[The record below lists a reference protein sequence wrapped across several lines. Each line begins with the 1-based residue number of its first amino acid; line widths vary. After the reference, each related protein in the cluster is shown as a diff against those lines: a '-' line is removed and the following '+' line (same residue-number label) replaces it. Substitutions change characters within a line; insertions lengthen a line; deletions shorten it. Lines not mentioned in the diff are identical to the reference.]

1 MKTSSP
7 RAKNAHCP
15 VIAIDGP
22 SASGKGTVAA
32 LAAQALGFHYLDS
45 GAIYR
50 VTAHAARLAGVSL
63 EDEAGLAALARGLA
77 LRFEDGEVFLDGR
90 PVGDAIRSEAAGRDA
105 SRIAA
110 LPDLRLALLE
120 RQRAFRISP
129 GLVSD
134 GRDMGSVVFPDAALK
149 IFLTASAEER
159 AQRRYKQ
166 LIEKGF
172 DANLAE
178 LLRDLK
184 ERDARDAAR
193 STAPLRQSADALLL
207 DTTRLNIQQAVQQVL
222 DWWRECN
229 AASC

>member
-1 MKTSSP
+1 MNTTEP
-7 RAKNAHCP
+7 NLPP

-32 LAAQALGFHYLDS
+32 LVARELGFHYLDS

-50 VTAHAARLAGVSL
+50 VTAYAAQQAGIALDDEPALVALAEKIDLRFDGVEVYL
-63 EDEAGLAALARGLA
+63 DGAAVGDVVRTEEAGRA
-77 LRFEDGEVFLDGR
+77 
-90 PVGDAIRSEAAGRDA
+90 A

-110 LPDLRLALLE
+110 LPELRAALLE
-120 RQRAFRISP
+120 RQRAFRKSP
-129 GLVSD
+129 GLVTD
-134 GRDMGSVVFPDAALK
+134 GRDMGAVVFPDATVK

-172 DANLAE
+172 DASLAA
-178 LLRDLK
+178 LLQDLK

-193 STAPLRQSADALLL
+193 SAAPLQQSADAALL
-207 DTTRLNIQQAVQQVL
+207 DTTNLTIAQAVTQVL
-222 DWWRECN
+222 QWFRQAQ
-229 AASC
+229 AAS